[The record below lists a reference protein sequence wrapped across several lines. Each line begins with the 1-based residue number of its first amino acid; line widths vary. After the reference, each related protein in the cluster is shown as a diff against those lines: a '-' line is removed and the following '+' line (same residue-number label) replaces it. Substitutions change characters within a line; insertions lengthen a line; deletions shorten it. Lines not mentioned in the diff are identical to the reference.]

1 MQPNKKSIAGLLF
14 GRILPVVILG
24 YFVFY
29 SVLYIS
35 SLRGK
40 FHSWNAV
47 GPEKSDTIVY
57 SAEEWE
63 LIRMKTFL
71 QARMAMSATDS
82 IGLTLNMKDS
92 LVQLEMKGVVLRQV
106 RFDKVEMSRFFR
118 GFHPAAYQHHFS
130 KPFTIS
136 EIEGSIIKDPVT
148 IRKVPKDTIEA
159 SQVKMEIDTSRIDFV
174 EWHLLLDSAIMV
186 SIIQSDEY
194 VGNIPLP
201 VFKYRIRRH
210 VQTLLSTNREVVRF
224 RKPAIFPEIT
234 IFIPSNEAKSF
245 FRALPPRG
253 QVVLKL

>member
-1 MQPNKKSIAGLLF
+1 MQPRIKSFAGLLF
-14 GRILPVVILG
+14 GKVIPGLILAYL
-24 YFVFY
+24 VFY
-29 SVLYIS
+29 SVFYIS

-40 FHSWNAV
+40 FQSWNAV
-47 GPEKSDTIVY
+47 GAEKADTLIY
-57 SAEEWE
+57 SEEEWE
-63 LIRMKTFL
+63 LIRMKTYL
-71 QARMAMSATDS
+71 QARMAMSSSDS
-82 IGLTLNMKDS
+82 IGLTINMKDS

-118 GFHPAAYQHHFS
+118 GFQPAAYQQHFS

-136 EIEGSIIKDPVT
+136 EIAGSIIKDPVT
-148 IRKVPKDTIEA
+148 VRKVPKDTIEA
-159 SQVKMEIDTSRIDFV
+159 SQAKMEIDTSRIDFV

-210 VQTLLSTNREVVRF
+210 IQTLLATNRDVVRF
-224 RKPAIFPEIT
+224 RKPAIYPEIT
-234 IFIPSNEAKSF
+234 VFIPSNEAKSF